1 MMRET
6 CARHAARRRGISD
19 RIQDRSVQIGLG
31 EAFSIGSAAC
41 WALGVVFYRRLGD
54 RLPPVALNLL
64 KNYIVVALMLPTVL
78 VVHGTTLPR
87 FEGWTLA
94 LTLLSGI
101 LGISVADTLYFKALN
116 TLGAGR
122 IGVLGNLFS
131 PFVILLSFLFLGER
145 LTLLQFCGFL
155 LVMFGVLLV
164 NQRRSDDALPAAS
177 VRRGLVYGVLAIALN
192 ATGIVM
198 IKPVLEHE
206 PFFWVALLRML
217 AALLP
222 MLWLARLLPAH
233 HRVPPLREVPWRLL
247 VTAALLGQ
255 YLAMLLWLG
264 GYKYT
269 SASVA
274 SVLNET
280 ASIFILLFAWL
291 LLGEPLGRR
300 KLAGVACTFC
310 GVGVMLL

>member
-1 MMRET
+1 MN
-6 CARHAARRRGISD
+6 
-19 RIQDRSVQIGLG
+19 IGLG
-31 EAFSIGSAAC
+31 EILSIGSAAC
-41 WALGVVFYRRLGD
+41 WALGVIFYKQLGD

-64 KNYIVVALMLPTVL
+64 KNGIVTALMLPTVV
-78 VVHGTTLPR
+78 VVHGIGIPR

-94 LTLLSGI
+94 LSVLSGI

-145 LTLLQFCGFL
+145 LTLLQFGGFG
-155 LVMFGVLLV
+155 LVMFGVALV
-164 NQRRSDDALPAAS
+164 NQRRIDEPLPAAQL
-177 VRRGLVYGVLAIALN
+177 RRGLLIGVAAIALN
-192 ATGIVM
+192 AAGIVM
-198 IKPVLEHE
+198 IKPVLERE

-222 MLWLARLLPAH
+222 MLWLAQLLPAH
-233 HRVPPLREVPWRLL
+233 HRVPPLRSIPWRLL
-247 VTAALLGQ
+247 IVAAVLGQ
-255 YLAMLLWLG
+255 FVAMLLWLG

-291 LLGEPLGRR
+291 LLKEPLGRR
-300 KLAGVACTFC
+300 KLVGVAFTFC
-310 GVGVMLL
+310 GVAVMLL